1 MTEAP
6 NAELPENMDY
16 IEQLIETQREREA
29 LAEVRE
35 RIETLKRETS

>member
-1 MTEAP
+1 
-6 NAELPENMDY
+6 MDY

-35 RIETLKRETS
+35 RIETLAEQAKAAKEES